1 MEVQA
6 QNEAKSRHKPA
17 ETVLYAQRLRESKH
31 DSFRANLSQNLF
43 SLCRR
48 STIIFR
54 AITISNASV
63 KHREHGS
70 GSFRSCIAMEIP
82 SLYKNRSRSFDS
94 VSTPERLIDFF
105 CLFFLSLSLFFLSS
119 YMTFALGFYH
129 VAKSTRPS
137 ERACTNRVR

>member
-54 AITISNASV
+54 ALTISNASV

-105 CLFFLSLSLFFLSS
+105 CLFFSLSFFFVELHDFRFGFLSRCEINK
-119 YMTFALGFYH
+119 A
-129 VAKSTRPS
+129 VRTR
-137 ERACTNRVR
+137 VYK

>member
-105 CLFFLSLSLFFLSS
+105 CLFFSLSFFFVELHDFRFGFLSRCEINK
-119 YMTFALGFYH
+119 A
-129 VAKSTRPS
+129 VRTR
-137 ERACTNRVR
+137 VYK

>member
-105 CLFFLSLSLFFLSS
+105 CLFFSLSFFFVELHHFRFGFLSRCEINK
-119 YMTFALGFYH
+119 A
-129 VAKSTRPS
+129 VRTR
-137 ERACTNRVR
+137 VYK